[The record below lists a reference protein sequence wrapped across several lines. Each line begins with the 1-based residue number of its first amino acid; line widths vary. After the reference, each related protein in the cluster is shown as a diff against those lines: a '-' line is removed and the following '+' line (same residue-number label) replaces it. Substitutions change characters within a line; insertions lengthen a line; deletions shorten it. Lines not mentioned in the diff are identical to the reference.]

1 MKNFND
7 DEFADFAALTKDKD
21 IDVRFIEFMPF
32 DSNAWSKD
40 KFIPQTEIKEQ
51 IEKRFPNLV
60 RVADTDGKSST
71 QRSY

>member
-1 MKNFND
+1 MPSVKLNVVAMKNFND

-40 KFIPQTEIKEQ
+40 KFIP
-51 IEKRFPNLV
+51 
-60 RVADTDGKSST
+60 
-71 QRSY
+71 